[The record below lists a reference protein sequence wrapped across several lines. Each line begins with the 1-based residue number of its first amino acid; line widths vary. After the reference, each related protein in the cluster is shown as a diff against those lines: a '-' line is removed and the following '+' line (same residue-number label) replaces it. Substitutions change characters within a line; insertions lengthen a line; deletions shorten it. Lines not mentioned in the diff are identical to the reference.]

1 MTMTDRSFQ
10 HANDE
15 SRERLAHLVET
26 LTPSQLEIDLGEGWT
41 VASAMGHIGFWDR
54 WQTERWEKMLAGEW
68 PWDSASVKAAED
80 VANDALHSYWEG
92 QTADH
97 GQLAL
102 EAATRLDAIIV
113 GVSDSFVEQLEGT
126 PYVYLLH
133 RHRHRNEHLDQ
144 IERGLAAVAGP
155 LDRSFVDKNAAS
167 RRRMAS
173 IVERLRPED
182 MSRATEPTEEGS
194 WTIAQVLGHL
204 AFWDRSMEARWN
216 AALEKAGDGGPA
228 DVVGIPMELTDAI
241 NLPLAG
247 LIDAWTA
254 RLGLEIGNEALA
266 AAEAVDALVEK
277 AADRLPPG
285 AVAAR
290 PNAINRWGHR
300 ESHLEGIERALAAL
314 RPAAAPVDKGY
325 LERNE
330 ASRAAVT
337 ELVGGLSATDLAQPV
352 GDGSWTVGQ
361 VVAHLAFWDRF
372 LAARW
377 RAALAGGTGGQPS
390 YLPHELADLLN
401 DGLPPTWSAFAA
413 ADGGAVIAE
422 TIAAAEEIDTIIAG
436 LPAHTPVAEI
446 LVERPALLDRSLHRN
461 EHLDQIRRGLGR

>member
-1 MTMTDRSFQ
+1 MTDRSFQ

-15 SRERLAHLVET
+15 SRERLARLVET

-41 VASAMGHIGFWDR
+41 AASALAHAGFWDR
-54 WQTERWEKMLAGEW
+54 WQAARWTEMLAGRW
-68 PWDSASVKAAED
+68 SAQDDSVIEAEHL
-80 VANDALHSYWEG
+80 ANEALHPYWAG
-92 QTADH
+92 IDAKDVPA
-97 GQLAL
+97 LAL
-102 EAATRLDAIIV
+102 EAATKLDALIASAPDALVDAI
-113 GVSDSFVEQLEGT
+113 EGT
-126 PYVYLLH
+126 PSAYLLH
-133 RHRHRNEHLDQ
+133 RHRHRDEHLDH
-144 IERGLAAVAGP
+144 IERTIAAVAGP
-155 LDRSFVDKNAAS
+155 LDRSFVEKNAAS

-204 AFWDRSMEARWN
+204 LFWDRSMEARWN
-216 AALEKAGDGGPA
+216 AALEKAGDGGPV
-228 DVVGIPMELTDAI
+228 DIVGIPMELTDAI

-277 AADRLPPG
+277 AADRLPPA

-290 PNAINRWGHR
+290 PNAVNRWGHR
-300 ESHLEGIERALAAL
+300 ASHLEGIERALADS

-325 LERNE
+325 LGRNE
-330 ASRAAVT
+330 SSRAAVK
-337 ELVGGLSATDLAQPV
+337 ELVGGLSAADLARPA

-361 VVAHLAFWDRF
+361 VVGHLAFWDRF

-377 RAALAGGTGGQPS
+377 RAGLAGGTGGQPS

-401 DGLPPTWSAFAA
+401 DGLPPTWSALAA

-422 TIAAAEEIDTIIAG
+422 VIAAAEEIDTIIAG
-436 LPAHTPVAEI
+436 LPAHTPVAEM
-446 LVERPALLDRSLHRN
+446 LAERPALLDRSLHRN